1 MNIRPP
7 HPIWVPRLDAG
18 LELAHVDV
26 RVHGDVRLRRAKRD
40 HDAVNIT
47 AMQMSRENSGCG
59 RGKGSQI

>member
-26 RVHGDVRLRRAKRD
+26 QVYVQGDVRLCRAKRD
-40 HDAVNIT
+40 HGAVNVM
-47 AMQMSRENSGCG
+47 AMQMF
-59 RGKGSQI
+59 